1 MENLLKN
8 SGINFN
14 SNYNDINDNDK
25 IDEISKQYFTFY
37 NMNPKSISINT
48 SKNNIEMKSSKESN
62 LFSPIVLQQEIDD
75 IDKEIVDLQ
84 KQLKQL
90 LNE

>member
-25 IDEISKQYFTFY
+25 IDELSKQYFTFY

-48 SKNNIEMKSSKESN
+48 SKNIDIKSSKESN

-90 LNE
+90 LDE